1 VVALRLLGAL
11 LMLIALAGCGGDG
24 PPQLVDGSQAGELP
38 AELAELD
45 DAVMTRVAV
54 KSETEFDEEELR
66 ACGVLFDGGE
76 RMVVERVGVRGS
88 SLTLPSGRLLY
99 GCDSIPDPSTAV
111 DPDRPYGGIW
121 CGGANGRLDD
131 GKLNDPRLD
140 LCANT
145 DSELTAFV
153 WVEPHRNAKW
163 VVVSEVGSRE
173 VYEVA
178 ESLPARVTTT
188 ENIDPA
194 GKATFDI
201 EEYGA
206 DGTKLREYT
215 LGAQVAG

>member
-1 VVALRLLGAL
+1 MGSLKPLGTL

-45 DAVMTRVAV
+45 DAVMTRLAV

-66 ACGVLFDGGE
+66 ACGVLFDGE

-99 GCDSIPDPSTAV
+99 GCDGIPDPSTAV

-145 DSELTAFV
+145 DGELTAFV
-153 WVEPHRNAKW
+153 WVEPQRNAKW
-163 VVVSEVGSRE
+163 VVVSDAGSRE

-178 ESLPARVTTT
+178 ESLPVRVTTA
-188 ENIDPA
+188 EHIDPA
-194 GKATFDI
+194 GSASFNI
-201 EEYGA
+201 EEYAAHGS
-206 DGTKLREYT
+206 KLREYT
-215 LGAQVAG
+215 LDAQVAG